1 MSAVTRQMRLP
12 IVLAKAFALLFLTF
26 PLVASA
32 QPTAIITILE
42 GEGALLRGT
51 TRYVLAEGVRLAAGD
66 IVQTSDKAFARIEFA
81 DGSIAD
87 LGPSARL
94 LTAAAQRAA
103 KSGGM
108 GEHFLLS
115 GLMKL
120 TAGKQAAAGY
130 RYATP
135 HFAVTTTEGV
145 AVMQIAVAETAV
157 FVESGEARLT
167 EGGPKG
173 ASALQRLRGGEFYTR
188 KSGQKSAV
196 APRPSQAFIG
206 ALPRAFLDT
215 IPSRLARFKD
225 RELAPK
231 RAEEIA
237 YAEVEAWLKTN
248 RDVRRPLV
256 QRWRSR
262 ANDPVFRGAL
272 IVNLRD
278 HPEWDP
284 ILFPEKYKPK
294 ENKSVTPSEPAAVQ

>member
-1 MSAVTRQMRLP
+1 MSAVTGQKRLP
-12 IVLAKAFALLFLTF
+12 IVLAKGIALLFLAL
-26 PLVASA
+26 PPVALA

-42 GEGALLRGT
+42 GKGSLLRGT
-51 TRYVLAEGVRLAAGD
+51 TRYVLAEGVRLAPGD

-87 LGPSARL
+87 LGASARL
-94 LTAAAQRAA
+94 LTATARRAA
-103 KSGGM
+103 KSGSM
-108 GEHFLLS
+108 GEHFLLA
-115 GLMKL
+115 GFMKL
-120 TAGKQAAAGY
+120 SAGKQATAGY

-135 HFAVTTTEGV
+135 HFSVTTAEGV
-145 AVMQIAVAETAV
+145 AVMQIAAAEAAV

-167 EGGPKG
+167 ESVPKG
-173 ASALQRLRGGEFYTR
+173 AGALQRLRGGEFYTR

-225 RELAPK
+225 REVAPK

-262 ANDPVFRGAL
+262 ANDPAFRGAL
-272 IVNLRD
+272 IVNLKN

-294 ENKSVTPSEPAAVQ
+294 ENKSATPSEPAAVQ